1 MEIGI
6 GSSENKQIV
15 YFTST
20 SKAFREKYTEFI
32 MTTRHNQFTKMLE
45 LASWV
50 NNEVGE
56 ECFFYMD

>member
-1 MEIGI
+1 MEIAI
-6 GSSENKQIV
+6 GKDKGKV

-20 SKAFREKYTEFI
+20 HKAFRAEYGE
-32 MTTRHNQFTKMLE
+32 RREVPLGLQYSVMLD

>member
-6 GSSENKQIV
+6 GKDKSNI

-20 SKAFREKYTEFI
+20 HKAFRAEYGERRTIPAGLMFSV
-32 MTTRHNQFTKMLE
+32 MLD

-50 NNEVGE
+50 NNDVGE

>member
-6 GSSENKQIV
+6 GRDKGNV

-20 SKAFREKYTEFI
+20 HKAFRAKYGERREVPLGLQYYI
-32 MTTRHNQFTKMLE
+32 MLD